1 MLGALTTQAAPMPTV
16 HPFPA
21 GGFRF
26 ISHQF
31 QYSGGVAAEPG
42 FRIERA
48 RFARLLPLADGFD
61 AIEAYLAGIGR
72 SPTAFCACELRSPAQ
87 FTDVGFVAFNRHYVE
102 RLAAWGIF
110 REDVNPVAR
119 SNVCPEIDPP
129 TTPSFYA
136 FSYTVPSETHAA
148 RSFVAAGSGEA
159 REGGPSYDGRIIRR
173 GDQSPEAMREKACFV
188 LAVMEQRMAALGF
201 GWADVTAT
209 QAYTVFD
216 IHPLLAD
223 EFVRRGAIP
232 SGLTWHFARPPVQ
245 GLDFEMDVRCVA
257 HELVI

>member
-1 MLGALTTQAAPMPTV
+1 MPTV
-16 HPFPA
+16 QPFPA
-21 GGFRF
+21 GGYRF

-48 RFARLLPLADGFD
+48 RFARPLPLADGFD
-61 AIEAYLAGIGR
+61 AIEAYLARIGR

-87 FTDVGFVAFNRHYVE
+87 FTDAGFVAFNRHYVE

-110 REDVNPVAR
+110 REEVNPVAR

-129 TTPSFYA
+129 ATASFYA
-136 FSYTVPSETHAA
+136 FSYTVPSENRTA

-173 GDQSPEAMREKACFV
+173 GDQSPEAMREKARFV
-188 LAVMEQRMAALGF
+188 LGAMERRMAALGF

-209 QAYTVFD
+209 QVYTIFD
-216 IHPLLAD
+216 IHPVLAD
-223 EFVRRGAIP
+223 EIVRRGATP
-232 SGLTWHFARPPVQ
+232 GGLTWHFARPPVQ
-245 GLDFEMDVRCVA
+245 GLDFEMDVRGVA
-257 HELVI
+257 HDFVI